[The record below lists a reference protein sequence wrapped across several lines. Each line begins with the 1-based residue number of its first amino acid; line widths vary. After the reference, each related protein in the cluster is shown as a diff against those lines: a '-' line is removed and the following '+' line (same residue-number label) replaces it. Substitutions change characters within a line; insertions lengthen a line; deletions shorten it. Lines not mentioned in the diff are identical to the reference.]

1 LFVLFRAAAEVEL
14 AASSGTPDQQKTT
27 TEQSRTEAFNQSQN
41 QSSDPNEDSLSRA
54 MDFAIECEN
63 RMDIPNS
70 NLSLSPP
77 SSLSPPGD
85 RQDNGCKSKSPA
97 EVRLF

>member
-1 LFVLFRAAAEVEL
+1 MFVFFRAAAGAEL
-14 AASSGTPDQQKTT
+14 AASSRTPDQQKTT
-27 TEQSRTEAFNQSQN
+27 TEQSPTEAFRSQKQST
-41 QSSDPNEDSLSRA
+41 DPNEDSLSRA

-63 RMDIPNS
+63 RMEIPNS

-85 RQDNGCKSKSPA
+85 RQENGCNSKSPA